1 MAKILGLTGG
11 IASGKTTVS
20 NYFKKLKV
28 DVVDADEIAHE
39 IMRAGQPVVGEIAA
53 YFGEEI
59 LLENGEIN
67 RERLGKIVFESDE
80 KREKLNQIVQKK
92 IRKKIKEERDKLLD
106 KELIV
111 LDIPLLYEQSY
122 EDLVDQVMVVSV
134 KETVQKKRLMDRNSQ
149 LTEEDAMNR
158 IASQMSLEEKV
169 RKADI
174 VIDNNG
180 SIENTM
186 EQVRDWLK
194 ESGFSSFFIEKNH

>member
-39 IMRAGQPVVGEIAA
+39 IVRAGQPVVGEIAA

>member
-28 DVVDADEIAHE
+28 DVVDADKIAHE
-39 IMRAGQPVVGEIAA
+39 IMRAGQPVVEEIAA
-53 YFGEEI
+53 YFGEEV

-67 RERLGKIVFESDE
+67 RERLGKMVFESDE

-106 KELIV
+106 KKLIV

-122 EDLVDQVMVVSV
+122 EELVDQVMVVSV
-134 KETVQKKRLMDRNSQ
+134 KETIQKKRLMDRNSQ
-149 LTEEDAMNR
+149 LTEEDALNR
-158 IASQMSLEEKV
+158 IASQMPLEEKV
-169 RKADI
+169 RKADVI
-174 VIDNNG
+174 IDNNG
-180 SIENTM
+180 SIESTV

-194 ESGFSSFFIEKNH
+194 ESGFSSFLTENNH

>member
-28 DVVDADEIAHE
+28 DVVDADEIAHK

-53 YFGEEI
+53 YFGEEV

-80 KREKLNQIVQKK
+80 KREKLNQIVKKK

-106 KELIV
+106 KKLIV

-134 KETVQKKRLMDRNSQ
+134 KETIQKRRLMDRNSQ
-149 LTEEDAMNR
+149 LTEEDALNR
-158 IASQMSLEEKV
+158 IASQMPLEEKV
-169 RKADI
+169 RKADVI
-174 VIDNNG
+174 IDNNG
-180 SIENTM
+180 SIESTV

-194 ESGFSSFFIEKNH
+194 ESGFSSFLTENNH

>member
-39 IMRAGQPVVGEIAA
+39 IVRAGQPVVGEIAA

-134 KETVQKKRLMDRNSQ
+134 KETAQKKRLMDRNSQ

-158 IASQMSLEEKV
+158 IASQMSLKEKV

>member
-1 MAKILGLTGG
+1 MAEILGLTGG

-20 NYFKKLKV
+20 KYFKKLKI
-28 DVVDADEIAHE
+28 DVIDADKIAHE
-39 IMRAGQPVVGEIAA
+39 IMEAGQPVVDEIVA
-53 YFGEEI
+53 YFGEEV

-92 IRKKIKEERDKLLD
+92 IRKKIKQERDKLLG
-106 KELIV
+106 KQLIV

-134 KETVQKKRLMDRNSQ
+134 RETIQKKRLMDRNSQ

-158 IASQMSLEEKV
+158 IESQMSLEKKTK
-169 RKADI
+169 KADI

-180 SIENTM
+180 TIENTM
-186 EQVRDWLK
+186 KQVRLWLN
-194 ESGFSSFFIEKNH
+194 ESGFSSLLTENNH

>member
-134 KETVQKKRLMDRNSQ
+134 KETAQKKRLMDRNSQ

-158 IASQMSLEEKV
+158 IASQMSLKEKV

>member
-28 DVVDADEIAHE
+28 DVVDADEIAHK

-53 YFGEEI
+53 YFGEEV

-67 RERLGKIVFESDE
+67 RERLGKMVFESDE

-106 KELIV
+106 KKLIV

-122 EDLVDQVMVVSV
+122 EELVDQVMVVSV
-134 KETVQKKRLMDRNSQ
+134 KETIQKKRLMDRNSQ
-149 LTEEDAMNR
+149 LTEEDALNR
-158 IASQMSLEEKV
+158 IASQMPLEEKV
-169 RKADI
+169 RKADVI
-174 VIDNNG
+174 IDNNG
-180 SIENTM
+180 SIESTV

-194 ESGFSSFFIEKNH
+194 ESGFSSFLTENNH

>member
-28 DVVDADEIAHE
+28 DVVDADEIAHK

-53 YFGEEI
+53 YFGEEV

-106 KELIV
+106 KKLIV

-122 EDLVDQVMVVSV
+122 EELVDQVMVVSV
-134 KETVQKKRLMDRNSQ
+134 KETIQKKRLMDRNSQ
-149 LTEEDAMNR
+149 LTEEDALNR
-158 IASQMSLEEKV
+158 IASQMPLEEKV
-169 RKADI
+169 RKADVI
-174 VIDNNG
+174 IDNNG
-180 SIENTM
+180 SIESTV

-194 ESGFSSFFIEKNH
+194 ESGFSSFLTENNH

>member
-111 LDIPLLYEQSY
+111 LDIPLLYEQFY

-194 ESGFSSFFIEKNH
+194 ESGFLPSS

>member
-194 ESGFSSFFIEKNH
+194 ESGFLPSS